1 MVNFSANNLKFLNT
15 ETHPLPEGRANAYK
29 SRHAFKDM
37 HTQRTY
43 RFFEYHDTEA
53 PPHTFS
59 EGTRYVVNGLVNCV
73 GGAVIYLVMQGA
85 KLDAKNNDPV
95 DAEKLRRQIAD

>member
-1 MVNFSANNLKFLNT
+1 
-15 ETHPLPEGRANAYK
+15 
-29 SRHAFKDM
+29 
-37 HTQRTY
+37 
-43 RFFEYHDTEA
+43 
-53 PPHTFS
+53 
-59 EGTRYVVNGLVNCV
+59 V